1 MFNIK
6 PNDKVVV
13 KNEHE
18 DGTVKNLMI
27 VCPNCSSL
35 SCEKFK
41 IGEGELWA
49 TVEFKLTYNSDFK
62 SIQEYHKVD
71 NLTLSTTH
79 VDLDSILN

>member
-6 PNDKVVV
+6 RNDKVVV
-13 KNEHE
+13 KNGHE

-49 TVEFKLTYNSDFK
+49 TVEFKLKYNSDFK
-62 SIQEYHKVD
+62 SIQEYHKV
-71 NLTLSTTH
+71 NLLRTSDEYL
-79 VDLDSILN
+79 